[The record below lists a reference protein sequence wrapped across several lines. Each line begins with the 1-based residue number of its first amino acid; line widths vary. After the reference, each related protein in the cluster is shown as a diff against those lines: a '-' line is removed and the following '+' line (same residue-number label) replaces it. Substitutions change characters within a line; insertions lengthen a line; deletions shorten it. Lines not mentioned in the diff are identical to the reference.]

1 MDRYILGIDMAKA
14 SFEIALLHP
23 KGVCVTGSFA
33 NSPTGFG
40 RLQRWLLSQDALMV
54 HACLEATGRYGHGL
68 AAFLFAQGHAVS
80 LVNPLR
86 IRAYGQSKL
95 LRTKS
100 DLIDAKLIAD
110 FCATQSPPRW
120 QPPSTLQAELQALTR
135 HLEAL
140 KQSRQKERNRLQA
153 GIPSAT
159 VRRAIQE
166 HLDFLDRQIDQLDQ
180 EVQHLTEQNDAQRQ
194 QMQLLVSIPGISA
207 LTAAKFLAEVPDV
220 HAFPQAEQLAAYAG
234 LCPRQHTSGTSVR
247 KKARL
252 AKTGNVF
259 LRTALYMP
267 ALAAMRC
274 NPIIQTLVRRLQ
286 ARGKSPMT
294 IVGAVMRK
302 LLHLAYGV
310 LKTGKPFDPNY
321 MNTQIAT

>member
-1 MDRYILGIDMAKA
+1 MDRYNLGIDVAKA
-14 SFEIALLHP
+14 SFDVALGKP
-23 KGVCVTGSFA
+23 KGVYVTGSFA
-33 NSPTGFG
+33 NSSAGFG
-40 RLQRWLLSQDALMV
+40 RLQRWLLSQDARAV
-54 HACLEATGRYGHGL
+54 HACLEATGRYGHEL
-68 AAFLFAQGHAVS
+68 AAFLVAQGHAVS

-100 DLIDAKLIAD
+100 DQTDAKLIAD
-110 FCATQSPPRW
+110 FCATQSPPLW
-120 QPPSTLQAELQALTR
+120 QPPSALQTELQALTR

-140 KQSRQKERNRLQA
+140 KQSRQQERNRLHA

-166 HLDFLDRQIDQLDQ
+166 HLDFLDQQIGQLEQ
-180 EVQHLTEQNDAQRQ
+180 EVQRLSEQNDAQCQ
-194 QMQLLVSIPGISA
+194 QMQLLVSIPGIST

-220 HAFPQAEQLAAYAG
+220 HAFAQAEQLAAYAG

-252 AKTGNVF
+252 AKTGNVY

-274 NPIIQTLVRRLQ
+274 NPIIQALVHRLQ

-321 MNTQIAT
+321 MNAQIAT